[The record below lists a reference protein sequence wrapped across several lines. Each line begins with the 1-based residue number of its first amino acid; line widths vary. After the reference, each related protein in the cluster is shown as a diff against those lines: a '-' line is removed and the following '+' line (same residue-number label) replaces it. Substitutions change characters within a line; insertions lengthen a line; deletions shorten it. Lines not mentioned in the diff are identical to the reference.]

1 MTAHAPMRQVKTRK
15 GAQATMAHAI
25 EQFSDGSAAFV
36 SARQDA
42 WHRLGTVTTDVMT
55 AEEALSA
62 ARLGGWNVRKLILT
76 ARELSDS
83 GVTSHEVERYYA
95 TARTNP
101 VTGATDILGVVGE
114 TYRPVQNEA
123 NCEILNTLV
132 DESGAHFETAGSLYG
147 GRQVFVTMKLPET
160 MELAGHDKLD
170 LYIAALNSHDGSTA
184 FRLLITPVRIVCANT
199 QAMAISA
206 AKTSFSIRHTETA
219 KGRIDEARRALGLT
233 FKYLEEFETA
243 ATRMMGEELAMAEF
257 RKVCDELW
265 KPADRA
271 KDSART
277 VGNFDRRSAA
287 LDQLFNQAGT
297 QANIRGT
304 RWAGLQAITEYID
317 HVAPAKDAYARAV
330 RTVSGDSMR
339 IKEQAARLL
348 MV

>member
-1 MTAHAPMRQVKTRK
+1 
-15 GAQATMAHAI
+15 MAHAI
-25 EQFSDGSAAFV
+25 EQFSDGSAAFA
-36 SARQDA
+36 SARTDA
-42 WHRLGTVTTDVMT
+42 WHRLGTVTAGAMT

-76 ARELSDS
+76 ARELTED
-83 GVTSHEVERYYA
+83 GVTSHDVERFYA

-101 VTGATDILGVVGE
+101 VHGGTDILGVVGE
-114 TYRPVQNEA
+114 TYHPVQNEA
-123 NCEILNTLV
+123 NCELLNTLA

-147 GRQVFVTMKLPET
+147 GRQVFVTMKLPDT
-160 MELAGHDKLD
+160 MTLAGNDKLD

-184 FRLLITPVRIVCANT
+184 FRLIVTPVRIVCANT

-233 FKYLEEFETA
+233 WKYLEEFEQQA
-243 ATRMMGEELAMAEF
+243 AAMMAAELTVPEF
-257 RKVCDELW
+257 HKVRDELW
-265 KPADRA
+265 RPATA

-277 VGNFDRRSAA
+277 VGNSVRRDAA
-287 LDQLFNQAGT
+287 LDQLFGQAAT

-304 RWAGLQAITEYID
+304 RWAGLQAIGEYID
-317 HVAPAKDAYARAV
+317 HYAPAKDSYARAV

-339 IKEQAARLL
+339 MKEQAARLL

>member
-1 MTAHAPMRQVKTRK
+1 
-15 GAQATMAHAI
+15 MAHAI
-25 EQFSDGSAAFV
+25 EQFSDGSAGFA
-36 SARQDA
+36 SAREDA
-42 WHRLGTVTTDVMT
+42 WHRLGTVTTDAMT

-83 GVTSHEVERYYA
+83 GVTSHEVERFYA

-101 VTGATDILGVVGE
+101 VTQATDILGVVGE
-114 TYRPVQNEA
+114 TYRPVQNEE
-123 NCEILNTLV
+123 NCEILNAIS
-132 DESGAHFETAGSLYG
+132 DESGAHFETAGSLYN
-147 GRQVFVTMKLPET
+147 GRQTFVTMKLPQG
-160 MELAGHDKLD
+160 MLLNGKDALD

-184 FRLLITPVRIVCANT
+184 FRLLITPVRVVCANT

-219 KGRIDEARRALGLT
+219 KGRIAEARRALGLT
-233 FKYLEEFETA
+233 FTYLEEFERA
-243 ATRMMGEELAMAEF
+243 AERMMNAELATAEF
-257 RKVCDELW
+257 KKVCDELW
-265 KPADRA
+265 KPATD

-277 VGNFDRRSAA
+277 VGNSVRRDAA
-287 LDQLFNQAGT
+287 LDQLFTKAPTQAG
-297 QANIRGT
+297 IRGT
-304 RWAGLQAITEYID
+304 RWAGLQAIGEYID
-317 HVAPAKDAYARAV
+317 HYAPAKDAYARAV

>member
-1 MTAHAPMRQVKTRK
+1 
-15 GAQATMAHAI
+15 MAHAI
-25 EQFSDGSAAFV
+25 EQFSDGSAAFA

-42 WHRLGTVTTDVMT
+42 WHRLGTVTPDAMT

-62 ARLGGWNVRKLILT
+62 ARLGGWNVRKLTLT
-76 ARELSDS
+76 ARELSEN
-83 GVTSHEVERYYA
+83 GVTSHEVERFYA

-101 VTGATDILGVVGE
+101 VTGGTDILGVVGE
-114 TYRPVQNEA
+114 TYHPVQNEA
-123 NCEILNTLV
+123 NCELLNTLV

-147 GRQVFVTMKLPET
+147 GRQVFVTMKLPQT
-160 MELAGHDKLD
+160 MSLAGSDDLD

-199 QAMAISA
+199 QAMAINA

-233 FKYLEEFETA
+233 WKYLEEFQEQA
-243 ATRMMGEELAMAEF
+243 ERMMGAELTHKEF
-257 RKVCDELW
+257 RKVIDELW
-265 KPADRA
+265 RPVTGA
-271 KDSART
+271 DSART
-277 VGNFDRRSAA
+277 IGNSVRRDAA
-287 LDQLFNQAGT
+287 LDTLFKDAAT
-297 QANIRGT
+297 QKGIRGT
-304 RWAGLQAITEYID
+304 RWAGLQAIGEYID
-317 HVAPAKDAYARAV
+317 HYAPAKDAYARAV